1 MGSIGSHPSGT
12 ARDDDGSVAAI
23 VNDGSASKSSASLGA
38 RHTVDEPSNPA
49 VVAQSSRQA
58 TDHIV
63 APATAAVCPDV
74 VTRQSQ
80 SQSQSLFKDGTDQNA
95 VPVRVEKPALRY
107 RNSKKH
113 NCPTHMTTPYSV
125 GVTKRFSS
133 PYRKPP
139 CRWPNLLADQPYKQF
154 LSCLGVGWRV
164 GEALA
169 VLRDDGLD

>member
-12 ARDDDGSVAAI
+12 VRDDDGSVAAI
-23 VNDGSASKSSASLGA
+23 VNDGSASKPSASLGA

-63 APATAAVCPDV
+63 APATAAVCPGV
-74 VTRQSQ
+74 VTRQ

-107 RNSKKH
+107 NVFNSH
-113 NCPTHMTTPYSV
+113 
-125 GVTKRFSS
+125 VTSTV
-133 PYRKPP
+133 
-139 CRWPNLLADQPYKQF
+139 
-154 LSCLGVGWRV
+154 LSY
-164 GEALA
+164 
-169 VLRDDGLD
+169 